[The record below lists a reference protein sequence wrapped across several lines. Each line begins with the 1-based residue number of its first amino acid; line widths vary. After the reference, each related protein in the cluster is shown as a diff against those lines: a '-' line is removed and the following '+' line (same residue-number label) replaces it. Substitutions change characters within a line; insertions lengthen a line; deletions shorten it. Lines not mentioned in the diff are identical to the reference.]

1 MEVFM
6 NLQQV
11 LGSALNEDTINQMS
25 QSLGTD
31 PQTTG
36 NAVQAALPML
46 LGAMAH
52 GSSTEEGAS
61 SLLGALDRD
70 HDGSI
75 LNDLAGFI
83 GGGDTSSGQGI
94 LGHVLGGNTD
104 TVATGVSQAS
114 GLSVQN
120 SGQLLAM
127 LAPILMGALG
137 SVHRNQ
143 GLNQGSLAGL
153 LGNVSQEVG
162 GASGIVGMMGR
173 LLDQNH
179 DGSAVDDLMR
189 MAGGFLG
196 RGSN

>member
-11 LGSALNEDTINQMS
+11 LGSALNEDTIRQMS
-25 QSLGTD
+25 QNLGTD

-75 LNDLAGFI
+75 LNDLAGFL

-94 LGHVLGGNTD
+94 LSHVLGGNTD

-114 GLSVQN
+114 GLSVGN
-120 SGQLLAM
+120 SGRLLAM

-137 SVHRNQ
+137 SVHRTQ
-143 GLNQGSLAGL
+143 GGLDQGSLPGL
-153 LGNVSQEVG
+153 LGNASQEVG
-162 GASGIVGMMGR
+162 GSSGIVGMMGR
-173 LLDQNH
+173 LLDQNQ

-189 MAGGFLG
+189 MAGGFLS
-196 RGSN
+196 RGN

>member
-1 MEVFM
+1 MEVAM

-11 LGSALNEDTINQMS
+11 LGSALNEDTISQMS

-31 PQTTG
+31 PQTTS

-61 SLLGALDRD
+61 SLLSALDRD

-75 LNDLAGFI
+75 LNDLAGFLDS
-83 GGGDTSSGQGI
+83 GNTSSGQGI
-94 LGHVLGGNTD
+94 LGHILGGNTN
-104 TVATGVSQAS
+104 TVASGVSQAS
-114 GLSVQN
+114 GLSMGN

-137 SVHRNQ
+137 SVHRSQ
-143 GLNQGSLAGL
+143 GLNQASLSGT
-153 LGNVSQEVG
+153 LGNASQEIG
-162 GASGIVGMMGR
+162 GSSGIVGMMGR
-173 LLDQNH
+173 LLDQNQ

-189 MAGGFLG
+189 MAGGFLS
-196 RGSN
+196 RGN